1 MDFYACMS
9 SPANTN
15 YSTTHT
21 DSTALQHSTLRE
33 QNETLK
39 RHCAS
44 LTETVQVLGDQS
56 SQTTMVAQQAQKSK
70 LDMIG
75 RQSKLQEQLQQMHS
89 SKVELSQRHSDLQ
102 EQFNKLKVTSQTLS
116 QNCKAADEKLFLQN
130 QLHADK
136 LRLVEVTQNTL
147 KDRCKAMSVSAEQ
160 HRIANLRLEERHKSI
175 SKDLEQLVE
184 LHGSGIQSL
193 ASTKDR
199 VIQTL
204 QSSIQAERERC
215 NKGGNEIASLQSRAS
230 SHAGDIQTLTDSYT
244 NELKNKE
251 TEILS
256 LRARMEKR
264 KQLQEKLSV
273 SNSLLSKHPI
283 DQSLNTKTKNILSS
297 SCEILELVH
306 SRDKDMEQCLGQVAD
321 ALRELNGEWVAHRG
335 LSNAWLDQVKTLL
348 GVIT

>member
-15 YSTTHT
+15 YTNHTNCSTTHT
-21 DSTALQHSTLRE
+21 DPTAHSTLRE
-33 QNETLK
+33 QYETLK

-56 SQTTMVAQQAQKSK
+56 SQTTVVAQK
-70 LDMIG
+70 
-75 RQSKLQEQLQQMHS
+75 SKLQEQLQQMHS
-89 SKVELSQRHSDLQ
+89 SKLELSQRHSDLQ

-184 LHGSGIQSL
+184 LHGSGIQSI
-193 ASTKDR
+193 ASAKDR

-204 QSSIQAERERC
+204 QCTIQAERARC
-215 NKGGNEIASLQSRAS
+215 NKGGMRLHPCSPGLAHMQGISR
-230 SHAGDIQTLTDSYT
+230 H
-244 NELKNKE
+244 
-251 TEILS
+251 
-256 LRARMEKR
+256 
-264 KQLQEKLSV
+264 
-273 SNSLLSKHPI
+273 
-283 DQSLNTKTKNILSS
+283 
-297 SCEILELVH
+297 
-306 SRDKDMEQCLGQVAD
+306 
-321 ALRELNGEWVAHRG
+321 
-335 LSNAWLDQVKTLL
+335 
-348 GVIT
+348 